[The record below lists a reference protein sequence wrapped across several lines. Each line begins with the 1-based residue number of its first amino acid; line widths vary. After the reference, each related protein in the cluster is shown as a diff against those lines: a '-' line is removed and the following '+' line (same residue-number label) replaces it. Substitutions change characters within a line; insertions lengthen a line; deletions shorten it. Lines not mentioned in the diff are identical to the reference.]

1 MSEQRVRVR
10 VRVCVCRGRGT
21 ASHCVF
27 PRLRNSPAVWR
38 APPRDLRKPWWV
50 MPRTPVTETLQMKQ
64 AAAGGPGAHHPTA
77 LTWLGT
83 KGPHGALWAPPPRTP
98 CWLPLWPR
106 VPATEPGSVPAGRC
120 PVTWWKQPPEPRTKV
135 RAIHEPFRPS
145 SSQSPSPPRMCCDL
159 SSSVASWLWRPA

>member
-1 MSEQRVRVR
+1 MC
-10 VRVCVCRGRGT
+10 VCVSGAGDSQSLCLPAAQKQPHGLAGT
-21 ASHCVF
+21 PSGPAEALVGHATDPSH
-27 PRLRNSPAVWR
+27 
-38 APPRDLRKPWWV
+38 RDA
-50 MPRTPVTETLQMKQ
+50 TDETGG
-64 AAAGGPGAHHPTA
+64 AGGPGAHHPTA

-83 KGPHGALWAPPPRTP
+83 NGPHGALRAPPPRTP

-106 VPATEPGSVPAGRC
+106 VLATESGSVPAGRC

-145 SSQSPSPPRMCCDL
+145 SSQSPSPPRMCRDL